1 MARRLP
7 NVPPVLVDIGLAVVV
22 TAFVVLS
29 LVGER
34 RHGEHVPT
42 SGVLVLLGLLPALAL
57 RRLLPGTAL
66 VLVVGVQI
74 GLALTRTAPGAN
86 VPAELIVPYSV
97 AAYAGRRVRLASG
110 VAAGAALVAT
120 ALPWAPAGTRLDLLG
135 LLLGGAGAWLVG
147 AVLRGRRD
155 RVVRLAEHAE
165 RVERERD
172 LQARRAVADERLRIA
187 RELHDVVAHNLS
199 VVVVQAQA
207 LRPVVDRDP
216 ERALSLASSI
226 EETGREALEEMRHLL
241 GVLRASDG
249 GEPADAD
256 RPDAD
261 PLDPDPLD
269 PQPGLDA
276 LDGLVAQVRQAGLTV
291 SLTTSGEPRRLPPAI
306 ELSAYRIVQEAL
318 TNVLK
323 HAGPARAAVAVGYR
337 DDALVLDVTDD
348 GRGAAA
354 GLDHQPVPGSGHGLV
369 GMRERV
375 ALFGGQLS
383 TGPRAGG
390 GFAVRAQIP
399 VQREA
404 S

>member
-1 MARRLP
+1 MARGAVSRRLP
-7 NVPPVLVDIGLAVVV
+7 DVPPTLVDIGLAVVV
-22 TAFVVLS
+22 TALVVVS
-29 LVGER
+29 LISER

-42 SGVLVLLGLLPALAL
+42 PGVVILLGLLPALAL

-66 VLVVGVQI
+66 VIVVAVQV
-74 GLALTRTAPGAN
+74 GLALTNTAPGAN

-97 AAYAGRRVRLASG
+97 AAYAGGRVRLACG
-110 VAAGAALVAT
+110 VAAGAALIAVP
-120 ALPWAPAGTRLDLLG
+120 LPWAPAGVRLDLLAF
-135 LLLGGAGAWLVG
+135 LVAGAVAWLVG

-155 RVVRLAEHAE
+155 RMVRLAEYAE

-207 LRPVVDRDP
+207 LRPVVNRDP
-216 ERALSLASSI
+216 ERALNLASSI

-241 GVLRASDG
+241 GVLRTGDG
-249 GEPADAD
+249 AEPADAD
-256 RPDAD
+256 RLDA
-261 PLDPDPLD
+261 DPLD

-276 LDGLVAQVRQAGLTV
+276 LEGLVAQVRQAGLAV

-318 TNVLK
+318 TNVLR
-323 HAGPARAAVAVGYR
+323 HAGPARAEVAVGYR

-354 GLDHQPVPGSGHGLV
+354 GLDHPPVPGSGHGLV

>member
-1 MARRLP
+1 
-7 NVPPVLVDIGLAVVV
+7 
-22 TAFVVLS
+22 
-29 LVGER
+29 
-34 RHGEHVPT
+34 
-42 SGVLVLLGLLPALAL
+42 
-57 RRLLPGTAL
+57 
-66 VLVVGVQI
+66 
-74 GLALTRTAPGAN
+74 
-86 VPAELIVPYSV
+86 
-97 AAYAGRRVRLASG
+97 
-110 VAAGAALVAT
+110 
-120 ALPWAPAGTRLDLLG
+120 
-135 LLLGGAGAWLVG
+135 
-147 AVLRGRRD
+147 
-155 RVVRLAEHAE
+155 VVRLAEYAE

-172 LQARRAVADERLRIA
+172 LRARRAVADERLRIA

-199 VVVVQAQA
+199 VVVVHAQA
-207 LRPVVDRDP
+207 LRSVVNRDP

-249 GEPADAD
+249 AGPGEADVDADAD
-256 RPDAD
+256 DAG
-261 PLDPDPLD
+261 PLDPGPLDRAPLDRGPLD

-276 LDGLVAQVRQAGLTV
+276 LEGLVAQVRRAGLTV
-291 SLTTSGEPRRLPPAI
+291 TLTTSGEPRRLPPAI

-323 HAGPARAAVAVGYR
+323 HAGPARAAVAVGYQ
-337 DDALVLDVTDD
+337 DDTLVLDVTDD

-354 GLDHQPVPGSGHGLV
+354 GLDHPAVPGSGHGLV

-390 GFAVRAQIP
+390 GFGVRARIP
-399 VQREA
+399 VRREA

>member
-1 MARRLP
+1 VDRLRRRLP
-7 NVPPVLVDIGLAVVV
+7 TVPPVAVDIALALVV
-22 TAFVVLS
+22 TAFVVVS
-29 LVGER
+29 LVSER

-42 SGVLVLLGLLPALAL
+42 SGALVVVGLLPALAL

-66 VLVVGVQI
+66 VLAVAVQA
-74 GLALTRTAPGAN
+74 GLALTGTAPGAN
-86 VPAELIVPYSV
+86 VPAELILPYSA
-97 AAYAGRRVRLASG
+97 AAYAGRRVRLACG
-110 VAAGAALVAT
+110 VAAGTALVAV
-120 ALPWAPAGTRLDLLG
+120 ALPWAPAAVRLELLG
-135 LLLGGAGAWLVG
+135 FLVVGAGAWLIG

-155 RVVRLAEHAE
+155 RMVRLAEYAE

-207 LRPVVDRDP
+207 LRPVLDRDP
-216 ERALSLASSI
+216 RRALSMASLI

-249 GEPADAD
+249 AEPADPDRLDAD
-256 RPDAD
+256 R
-261 PLDPDPLD
+261 LD

-276 LDGLVAQVRQAGLTV
+276 LEGLVAQVRQAGLTV

-318 TNVLK
+318 TNVLR

-337 DDALVLDVTDD
+337 DDELVLDVTDD

-354 GLDHQPVPGSGHGLV
+354 GLDHLPVPGSGHGLV

-375 ALFGGQLS
+375 ALFGGRLS

-390 GFAVRAQIP
+390 GFAVRARIP
-399 VQREA
+399 LRREA

>member
-1 MARRLP
+1 MDRLRRPP
-7 NVPPVLVDIGLAVVV
+7 NLPPVLVDIGLAVVV
-22 TAFVVLS
+22 TGFVVVS
-29 LVGER
+29 LVAER

-66 VLVVGVQI
+66 GLVVAVQA
-74 GLALTRTAPGAN
+74 GLALTGTAPGAN

-97 AAYAGRRVRLASG
+97 AAYAGRRVRLATG
-110 VAAGAALVAT
+110 VAAGAALVAM
-120 ALPWAPAGTRLDLLG
+120 ALPWAPAGLRLDLLG
-135 LLLGGAGAWLVG
+135 FLVAGAGAWLVG

-155 RVVRLAEHAE
+155 KVVRLAEYAE

-199 VVVVQAQA
+199 VVVVHAQA
-207 LRPVVDRDP
+207 LRPVVTRDP
-216 ERALSLASSI
+216 ERALGLASSI

-241 GVLRASDG
+241 GVLRAGDSDRDGDG
-249 GEPADAD
+249 GD
-256 RPDAD
+256 
-261 PLDPDPLD
+261 LYPLD

-276 LDGLVAQVRQAGLTV
+276 LEGLVAQVRQAGLTV

-318 TNVLK
+318 TNVLR
-323 HAGPARAAVAVGYR
+323 HAGPARAAVAVGYQ

-354 GLDHQPVPGSGHGLV
+354 GLADPPVPGSGHGLV

-375 ALFGGQLS
+375 ALFDGQLS
-383 TGPRAGG
+383 TGPRPGG
-390 GFAVRAQIP
+390 GFAVRARIP
-399 VQREA
+399 VRREA